1 MKNLKARLQNLKT
14 KAVALGTAVTG
25 GLIAGS
31 AYAADHSTAISAAGA
46 DGVTNTSAAVVAL
59 VGIVAVVVGVGFV
72 ISVLRK
78 S

>member
-1 MKNLKARLQNLKT
+1 MKNT
-14 KAVALGTAVTG
+14 KKHLAKLGTAIGVG
-25 GLIAGS
+25 MIAAS
-31 AYAADHSTAISAAGA
+31 SYAADHSTAIAAAGT

-59 VGIVAVVVGVGFV
+59 IGIVAVVVGVGFV